1 MQMEHPLLKNN
12 FKHIKLLLLDV
23 DGVLTDGSIIY
34 DDTGSQI
41 KVFNVKDGL
50 GIRLLML
57 AGIQVAIATGRR
69 SKALLHRCENL
80 GISLV
85 LDGLSTKTD
94 VLKAIYQQTGIVAD
108 EIVFVGDDL
117 MDLPLMKQS
126 GVSIAVADAHEL
138 IRLHADMVTLAPGG
152 KGAVREICEMI
163 LKARDQW
170 DTVINRF
177 MA

>member
-1 MQMEHPLLKNN
+1 MEHQIVIDK
-12 FKHIKLLLLDV
+12 FKKIKLLLLDV

-34 DDTGSQI
+34 DDAGSQI

-57 AGIQVAIATGRR
+57 SGVQVGIATGRR

-80 GISLV
+80 GISLI

-94 VLKAIYQQTGIVAD
+94 VLNIIYQQTDILAD
-108 EIVFVGDDL
+108 EIAFVGDDL
-117 MDLPLMKQS
+117 MDLPLMKKS

-138 IRLHADMVTLAPGG
+138 IRFHADMVTRASGG
-152 KGAVREICEMI
+152 KGAVREICETI
-163 LKARDQW
+163 LKAKNQW
-170 DTVINRF
+170 DNVINRF
-177 MA
+177 MCC

>member
-1 MQMEHPLLKNN
+1 MQMEHPLLINN
-12 FKHIKLLLLDV
+12 FKQIKLLLLDV

-94 VLKAIYQQTGIVAD
+94 VLNAIYQQTGIVAD

-117 MDLPLMKQS
+117 MDLPLMKQA
-126 GVSIAVADAHEL
+126 GISIAVADAHEL
-138 IRLHADMVTLAPGG
+138 IRLNADMVTLAPGG

-177 MA
+177 MV